1 MVELLQ
7 GFVLTRHW
15 RDTPAGTE
23 VAFWLATEQGPRQVR
38 LPPQPSVA
46 FVLAEQR
53 GRVESLLAGETG
65 AELRPLALRDFQQ
78 RPVLGLYCQQHRQLM
93 NLEKRLRQAGVEVF
107 EADIRPP
114 ERYLME
120 RFITAPVSL
129 EASVEADGSL
139 LARRLKPA
147 PDYRPRLRLVSLDI
161 ETNARGD
168 LYSIALEGCG
178 QRQVYMLG
186 PANGDAAAVDF
197 RLDYCDSRAGL
208 LERLNQWLA
217 EHDPDAIIGWN
228 LVQFDLRVLHEHAQR
243 LKVPLR
249 LGRGGD
255 EMGWREHGSRNN
267 HFFAAAAGRLII
279 DGIEALRSATWSFP
293 SFSLENVAR
302 TLLGEGKAI
311 DNPYQRMDEID
322 RMFAED
328 KPALAH
334 YNLKDCEL
342 VTRIFARTELLDFLL
357 ERATVTGL
365 PADRSGGSVAA
376 FTHLYMPL
384 MHRAGFVAPNLGEK
398 RPEASPGGFVMDSR
412 PGLYESV
419 LVLDYKSLY
428 PSIIRTFLID
438 PVGLVEGLRQPDD
451 EHSVEG
457 FRGAR
462 FSRTRH
468 CLPAIVARV
477 WEGREAAKRERNQP
491 LSQALKII
499 MNAFYGVLGSSGC
512 RFFDPRLA
520 SSITLRGHRIM
531 RRTRELIEAEGY
543 TVIYGDTDSTFVWLG
558 SPRAEEEAAAI
569 GRALVARVNDWWR
582 EHLKEEFGLDSALEL
597 QFETHYRR
605 FLMPTVRGAEEGSK
619 KRYAGLVRRADG
631 GEEMVFKG
639 LETVRTDW
647 SPLAQ
652 RFQQE
657 LYLRIFNRQPYQDYV
672 RDYVRRTLAG
682 ELDDLLVYRKRLRRR
697 LDDYQRNVPPH
708 VRAARIADDYNL
720 ERGRPRQY
728 QSGGW
733 ISYVISV
740 AGPEPLEARRSAI
753 DYEHYVGKQLQPVA
767 DAILPF
773 VGDDFATLVDRQMA
787 LFGGCRRLGEP
798 RRDLREQAPEPFRQ
812 CRAAAQQGRAQLVAD
827 QSLARQA
834 GLDRRR
840 VGFGEGRTDQRQQ
853 REEVGPGRF
862 QPALDDLPV
871 KRDEA
876 LWVQVRGG
884 GDGTAGAQAE
894 GVEHLQVFAGEHR
907 HLAVCQQCQGVFQ
920 AAAAVL
926 DRGDARVADDPSQGF
941 QFHAHTGAI
950 GNVVDDQRHAGRVG
964 DPMEEAHQRLL
975 GGADVVGRRHQQA
988 GERTL

>member
-384 MHRAGFVAPNLGEK
+384 MHRAGFVAPNLGEAPGSQSRRLRHGLAAGPLRIGAGARLQEPVSVDHPYLPD
-398 RPEASPGGFVMDSR
+398 RPGRPGGRPAPAGRRALGGRLSR
-412 PGLYESV
+412 RPLLAYPALPAGHRRTGLGGPRGGQARTQPAALAGVEDHHERLLRGAGFQRLPLLRPAPGLVHHPARASDHAPYPRA
-419 LVLDYKSLY
+419 DRGRGLY
-428 PSIIRTFLID
+428 GDLWRYRLH
-438 PVGLVEGLRQPDD
+438 L
-451 EHSVEG
+451 
-457 FRGAR
+457 
-462 FSRTRH
+462 
-468 CLPAIVARV
+468 
-477 WEGREAAKRERNQP
+477 
-491 LSQALKII
+491 
-499 MNAFYGVLGSSGC
+499 
-512 RFFDPRLA
+512 RLA
-520 SSITLRGHRIM
+520 RQ
-531 RRTRELIEAEGY
+531 
-543 TVIYGDTDSTFVWLG
+543 
-558 SPRAEEEAAAI
+558 PRAEEEAAAI

-787 LFGGCRRLGEP
+787 LF
-798 RRDLREQAPEPFRQ
+798 
-812 CRAAAQQGRAQLVAD
+812 
-827 QSLARQA
+827 
-834 GLDRRR
+834 
-840 VGFGEGRTDQRQQ
+840 
-853 REEVGPGRF
+853 
-862 QPALDDLPV
+862 
-871 KRDEA
+871 
-876 LWVQVRGG
+876 
-884 GDGTAGAQAE
+884 
-894 GVEHLQVFAGEHR
+894 
-907 HLAVCQQCQGVFQ
+907 
-920 AAAAVL
+920 
-926 DRGDARVADDPSQGF
+926 
-941 QFHAHTGAI
+941 
-950 GNVVDDQRHAGRVG
+950 
-964 DPMEEAHQRLL
+964 
-975 GGADVVGRRHQQA
+975 
-988 GERTL
+988 